1 MANEV
6 RVVLVSDPTPEF
18 PKNKNN
24 SFKVRLPIQL
34 PLTGPG
40 WKVALHSISL
50 PHTTH
55 RYPDRLVDNDVK
67 WPIQFGSWGNKLS
80 DHGEYVWSGYA
91 TRDVLLNSADGI
103 HMMKLV
109 QSYMHANVQFGLQG
123 GFFAIGLQ
131 STPGTLGYTT
141 LESNIQST
149 WEGDDFVILRR
160 RPINITACNL
170 EFRIELRF
178 AERMRWIAKDDA
190 DKYYIMKGNLN

>member
-109 QSYMHANVQFGLQG
+109 QSYMHAYNLVFKVDFLPLDCNPHQARWGILHLKATFKVRGK
-123 GFFAIGLQ
+123 
-131 STPGTLGYTT
+131 GT
-141 LESNIQST
+141 
-149 WEGDDFVILRR
+149 IL
-160 RPINITACNL
+160 
-170 EFRIELRF
+170 
-178 AERMRWIAKDDA
+178 
-190 DKYYIMKGNLN
+190 